1 MALTNEEKTT
11 ILHAFKAIANAR
23 LQLLDFVEYK
33 KYEDEVI
40 GELSTDLKL
49 ALFTRGELNV

>member
-23 LQLLDFVEYK
+23 LQLFDFKEYK
-33 KYEDEVI
+33 DYEDEVI
-40 GELSTDLKL
+40 TELSNDLKL
-49 ALFTRGELNV
+49 ALLTGGK

>member
-1 MALTNEEKTT
+1 MALSNEEKTT

-23 LQLLDFVEYK
+23 LQIFDFREYV

-40 GELSTDLKL
+40 SELANDLNL
-49 ALFTRGELNV
+49 ALIKGE